1 MADEKKAA
9 AKAAMKEEK
18 AAKRA
23 QRKETR
29 TQLWQAFNMLR
40 KQDKMFLP
48 LVLLAILGLGLVG
61 FLIGLLWGGEWFML
75 PVGLLFGVLAAL
87 WNFTTRLQKSV
98 YTRAEGQPG
107 AAGWALENLRSGVG
121 MVWKTHTAV
130 AATTQMD
137 AVHRVVGVCGIVLV
151 GEGEQRRLKPLMAQQ
166 RRRLQRIA
174 SQYPVYEIYVGDGED
189 EVPVAKLQRAMVRLP
204 RNIKKDEVHSLYARL
219 EAMDTQQG
227 NPGLPKGPIPKGGS
241 MSGLNRRAR
250 RAADRKKK

>member
-1 MADEKKAA
+1 M
-9 AKAAMKEEK
+9 
-18 AAKRA
+18 
-23 QRKETR
+23 
-29 TQLWQAFNMLR
+29 
-40 KQDKMFLP
+40 
-48 LVLLAILGLGLVG
+48 
-61 FLIGLLWGGEWFML
+61 
-75 PVGLLFGVLAAL
+75 
-87 WNFTTRLQKSV
+87 
-98 YTRAEGQPG
+98 
-107 AAGWALENLRSGVG
+107 
-121 MVWKTHTAV
+121 
-130 AATTQMD
+130 
-137 AVHRVVGVCGIVLV
+137 
-151 GEGEQRRLKPLMAQQ
+151 KPLMAQQ